1 MLINISKFLA
11 SDENS
16 YNFEGEILSNES
28 NYDLN
33 YLNLIFPIKYGGS
46 IYNLKNELM
55 LDLNI
60 SYKFITNCDRCL
72 KEMEGFNEFNY
83 KAYHYM
89 DDSLYD
95 ENATDEYFELYD
107 NKIDIDDI
115 VLSSV
120 ITSMPS
126 KNLCSNDCKGLCPVC
141 GNDLNEKTCDCHETK
156 EYKLKEI
163 DPRFEKLLDLFND
176 EEV

>member
-11 SDENS
+11 SGDSS
-16 YNFEGEILSNES
+16 YKFEGEILSNETD
-28 NYDLN
+28 YDID

-46 IYNLKNELM
+46 LYNLKDQLM
-55 LDLNI
+55 LDLDI
-60 SYKFITNCDRCL
+60 SYRYRTNCDRCL
-72 KEMEGFNEFNY
+72 KEMEGSNEFNFR
-83 KAYHYM
+83 AYHYM
-89 DDSLYD
+89 NKDLYNED
-95 ENATDEYFELYD
+95 ATDEYFELYD

-126 KNLCSNDCKGLCPVC
+126 KNLCKDDCLGLCPVC
-141 GNDLNEKTCDCHETK
+141 GIDLNENTCNCHETK